1 MFFLLPKC
9 PLNFQF
15 LCGLSF
21 FVIKCVFKLFKMWCD
36 LKSFMLLLTT
46 LLFTLQTTS
55 AAEYSN
61 STALQV
67 VPDDDFYGMPVYYK
81 SNTPIKQFLSKSQ
94 MSKHIQDILEP
105 LSPYILS
112 DDRRV
117 AIRTRRQDG
126 GATLGQPT
134 LQPEIV
140 QVEEYKFGFI
150 AAAQIGDY
158 TFR

>member
-1 MFFLLPKC
+1 
-9 PLNFQF
+9 
-15 LCGLSF
+15 
-21 FVIKCVFKLFKMWCD
+21 MWCNS
-36 LKSFMLLLTT
+36 KSFLLLLTT
-46 LLFTLQTTS
+46 LLFTLHSTS
-55 AAEYSN
+55 AVAYSN
-61 STALQV
+61 STALSV

-94 MSKHIQDILEP
+94 MSKHIQEILEP

-117 AIRTRRQDG
+117 AVRNRRQDG
-126 GATLGQPT
+126 GLGAP
-134 LQPEIV
+134 LPQPEIV